1 MSFNPG
7 KFEAMTIT
15 RKRKNILP
23 AAYQLH
29 EKPLQNVK
37 QAEYLGV
44 TITHDLRWDTHVTK
58 VTNRANQKLGLLR
71 RTLKVSSIRA
81 KEQAYK
87 ALVRPSLEYASA
99 VWDPY
104 NDKEVSKLEMV
115 QRRAAR
121 WVVRRFRQ
129 TSSVSEMLEQLQWPP
144 LSQRRRIARL
154 TLMYKYH
161 HGHIK
166 IRSRSKPTPQPPCHS
181 SRKTNPVAYSNPTC
195 IRDYRKESLFPRTVA
210 EWNNLPAEAVTAAT
224 VGTLRSLI

>member
-1 MSFNPG
+1 
-7 KFEAMTIT
+7 MT
-15 RKRKNILP
+15 N
-23 AAYQLH
+23 
-29 EKPLQNVK
+29 
-37 QAEYLGV
+37 
-44 TITHDLRWDTHVTK
+44 

-71 RTLKVSSIRA
+71 RTLRVSSIKA

-104 NDKEVSKLEMV
+104 IEEEITKLERV

-144 LSQRRRIARL
+144 LSQRRRLARL
-154 TLMYKYH
+154 ALFYKFH
-161 HGHIK
+161 HGQVK
-166 IRSRSKPTPQPPCHS
+166 IRSKNKPTPQPPLRS
-181 SRKTNPVAYSNPTC
+181 SRKTNPAAYSRPSCRTE
-195 IRDYRKESLFPRTVA
+195 YRKNSFFPRTVA

-224 VGTLRSLI
+224 VEAFKSQI

>member
-1 MSFNPG
+1 M
-7 KFEAMTIT
+7 E
-15 RKRKNILP
+15 R
-23 AAYQLH
+23 AAYQLL

-37 QAEYLGV
+37 QVEYLRV
-44 TITHDLRWDTHVTK
+44 TITHDIRWDTHVTN

-71 RTLKVSSIRA
+71 RTLKVSSISA

-104 NDKEVSKLEMV
+104 NDKEVTKLEKV

-144 LSQRRRIARL
+144 LSQRRRLARL
-154 TLMYKYH
+154 ALMYKYH
-161 HGHIK
+161 HGQLK
-166 IRSRSKPTPQPPCHS
+166 IRSKSKPNPNPQAKSPQEKLTH
-181 SRKTNPVAYSNPTC
+181 
-195 IRDYRKESLFPRTVA
+195 
-210 EWNNLPAEAVTAAT
+210 
-224 VGTLRSLI
+224 